1 MRKYYSNKYKN
12 MKTILVPTDF
22 SKCAE
27 NAANYALEFADKFNL
42 KVILHN
48 STHLPTLAV
57 EVPFEEI
64 SEEKLLAESKN
75 NMKKY
80 FQNEKIKN
88 KNLIV
93 EDNVSFGFAV
103 DNIISLAKENMTSI
117 IIMGTKGTSNLEG
130 LLLGS
135 ITAFVMEKAP
145 CPVLV
150 IPENA
155 TFKDIKKIVF
165 ATDYHKNDVEAIHFL
180 STIASKYN
188 AEILVVH
195 ESAVTLT
202 DNLER
207 DLFEIFK
214 NEVIQK
220 VSYKNI
226 SFKFIVGYDISKDIN
241 IILEDEH
248 ADLLAI
254 SSRKKNIFTKLFEK
268 NLTKIITHHT
278 KIPLIAFHAK

>member
-1 MRKYYSNKYKN
+1 

-27 NAANYALEFADKFNL
+27 NAVNYALEFADKFNT
-42 KVILHN
+42 KIILHN
-48 STHLPTLAV
+48 STHLPTLTV

-64 SEEKLLAESKN
+64 SEDKLLAESKN
-75 NMKKY
+75 NMKFY
-80 FQNEKIKN
+80 LQNEKIKN
-88 KNLIV
+88 KNLLV
-93 EDNVSFGFAV
+93 ENNVTFGFAV
-103 DNIISLAKENMTSI
+103 DNIISLAKENKVNL
-117 IIMGTKGTSNLEG
+117 IIMGTKGASNLEG

-135 ITAFVMEKAP
+135 IATSVMEKAS

-150 IPENA
+150 IPQNT
-155 TFKDIKKIVF
+155 TFNDIKKIVF
-165 ATDYHKNDVEAIHFL
+165 ATDYHKNDVESIQFL
-180 STIASKYN
+180 SSIASKFN

-207 DLFEIFK
+207 DHFEIFK
-214 NEVIQK
+214 KEVLEN

-226 SFKFIVGYDISKDIN
+226 SFKFIVGYNISKDLN
-241 IILEDEH
+241 LILVEEH

-254 SSRKKNIFTKLFEK
+254 STRKKNIFAKLFERS
-268 NLTKIITHHT
+268 LTKIITHHA
-278 KIPLIAFHAK
+278 KIPVIAFHTK

>member
-1 MRKYYSNKYKN
+1 

-27 NAANYALEFADKFNL
+27 NAVNYALEFADKFNL
-42 KVILHN
+42 KVIIHN
-48 STHLPTLAV
+48 STHLPTFAV

-64 SEEKLLAESKN
+64 SEDKLLAESKN
-75 NMKKY
+75 NMNNYLKNKK
-80 FQNEKIKN
+80 ITN

-103 DNIISLAKENMTSI
+103 DNIISLAKENTASI
-117 IIMGTKGTSNLEG
+117 IIMGTKGSSNLEG

-135 ITAFVMEKAP
+135 IATSVIEKAP

-150 IPENA
+150 IPVNA
-155 TFKDIKKIVF
+155 IFNDIKKIVF
-165 ATDYHKNDVEAIHFL
+165 ATDYHKNDVESINFL
-180 STIASKYN
+180 STIAMKFN

-195 ESAVTLT
+195 ESSVTLT
-202 DNLER
+202 NNLER

-226 SFKFIVGYDISKDIN
+226 SFKFIIGYDISKDLN
-241 IILEDEH
+241 LILEEEH

-254 SSRKKNIFTKLFEK
+254 STRKRNIFVKLFERS
-268 NLTKIITHHT
+268 LTKLITHHT
-278 KIPLIAFHAK
+278 KIPVIAFHTK

>member
-1 MRKYYSNKYKN
+1 

-80 FQNEKIKN
+80 LQNEKIKN

-155 TFKDIKKIVF
+155 TFNDIKKIVF

-254 SSRKKNIFTKLFEK
+254 STRKKNIFTKLFEK
-268 NLTKIITHHT
+268 SLTKIITHHT

>member
-1 MRKYYSNKYKN
+1 

-254 SSRKKNIFTKLFEK
+254 STRKKNIFTKLFEK